1 MTHVNTFL
9 PQPGIT
15 SMDTRFAKNLRI
27 ELIEQGWSRKTLSD
41 ETGISLSSIHK
52 YCTGERH
59 PKWVQLM
66 KIKNALGCDIGRL
79 V

>member
-1 MTHVNTFL
+1 
-9 PQPGIT
+9 
-15 SMDTRFAKNLRI
+15 MDTRFAKNLKIQLI
-27 ELIEQGWSRKTLSD
+27 ELEWSRERLSE

-52 YCTGERH
+52 YATGERK
-59 PKWVQLM
+59 PAWTQLM